1 MDDRWLSR
9 PLEEAMTIQAGRRAA
24 GGRLVQSVGRGS
36 ATRQHRSS
44 TNHGRKTVVV
54 ASLILSLAIGAGIFN
69 WWSSTGQSIAGDVP
83 DSPGADRQVDGLHVL
98 NAYLVPG
105 GSRGAYAVF
114 ADLVTTSGGADR
126 LLTVSAGGGATTR
139 LDPAVSGSAT
149 TAGAPVGS
157 GHLLQIGPETGAQP
171 LNVTG
176 VTPPA
181 DPGTLVKTTFS
192 FDRRGPVSILL
203 PVWASVS
210 GPAGP
215 S

>member
-1 MDDRWLSR
+1 
-9 PLEEAMTIQAGRRAA
+9 MTTQVGRNAA
-24 GGRLVQSVGRGS
+24 GGRARVQSIGRES
-36 ATRQHRSS
+36 ASGQRPSS

-54 ASLILSLAIGAGIFN
+54 VGLLLGLAIGAGIFN
-69 WWSSTGQSIAGDVP
+69 WWSSTGQSVAGDVP
-83 DSPGADRQVDGLHVL
+83 DSPGVDRQVDGLHVL
-98 NAYLVPG
+98 NAYLVPAA
-105 GSRGAYAVF
+105 SRGAYAVV
-114 ADLVTTSGGADR
+114 ADLVTSSGGADR
-126 LLTVSAGGGATTR
+126 LLNVSAGGGANTR
-139 LDPAVSGSAT
+139 LDPAVPGSAA

-171 LNVTG
+171 LTVTG

-181 DPGTLVKTTFS
+181 DPGTFVRTTFS
-192 FDRRGPVSILL
+192 FARRGPVSMLL